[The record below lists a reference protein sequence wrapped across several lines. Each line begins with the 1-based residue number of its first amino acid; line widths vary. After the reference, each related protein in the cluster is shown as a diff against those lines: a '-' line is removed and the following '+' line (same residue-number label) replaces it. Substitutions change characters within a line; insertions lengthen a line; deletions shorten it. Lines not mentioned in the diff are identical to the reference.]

1 MTNPLQ
7 SEREAL
13 TEAEIVSI
21 YTTWDSRPG
30 STHAQLIA
38 DCYALGRQRALAS
51 RAPSPAPEGAAEPTS
66 KEEALKQA
74 LLAYDTKGTREIAPL
89 VAAIKTYRNLTGE
102 TLVRSKEIIEK
113 VLQDRAEVQLAR
125 ALAAVPQAAEPPS
138 KDPSGLPF
146 VSILQ
151 EQWRLELWLVVMDN
165 GSIRPFGSTGPV
177 SLPSAWD
184 AEYRAALA
192 SQKGQQK

>member
-21 YTTWDSRPG
+21 YTIWDSRPG

-51 RAPSPAPEGAAEPTS
+51 RTPSPAPEGAAEPVRCALCWNNARIPPICDACHDDMGTRPKLAS
-66 KEEALKQA
+66 PQPPAASAVQGALPDDLTLEALRVA
-74 LLAYDTKGTREIAPL
+74 LTLADVPSA
-89 VAAIKTYRNLTGE
+89 YRH
-102 TLVRSKEIIEK
+102 EIIDQFNK
-113 VLQDRAEVQLAR
+113 AIRA
-125 ALAAVPQAAEPPS
+125 
-138 KDPSGLPF
+138 
-146 VSILQ
+146 
-151 EQWRLELWLVVMDN
+151 
-165 GSIRPFGSTGPV
+165 
-177 SLPSAWD
+177 
-184 AEYRAALA
+184 RAALA